1 MTAHTDSRASVHGA
15 AALLTLICLAAWPL
29 QSMADELSTNPTSMS
44 FASNGTIR
52 MDLDVGTI
60 EVVGVAGNTI
70 TVSWHSTSLREERDV
85 AATVQRTGDDT
96 ATVVVDGPGNR
107 MRYRIEVPRQSNV
120 AIRMRAGNLDVRG
133 VAGSVDADLLLG
145 NMDLRVAD
153 PGHYHKVS
161 ASVTAGEISA
171 PAWHTDTGGLL
182 RSLKRSGDGDYDL
195 CARLLAGQL
204 TIHSE

>member
-1 MTAHTDSRASVHGA
+1 MTTHTDFRAGVPGP
-15 AALLTLICLAAWPL
+15 AALLALICLAAWPL
-29 QSMADELSTNPTSMS
+29 HSMADDLSTNPTSMS
-44 FASNGTIR
+44 FVPDGTIR

-60 EVVGVAGNTI
+60 EVVGVDGDRI
-70 TVSWHSTSLREERDV
+70 TVSWHSTSPREERDV
-85 AATVQRTGDDT
+85 AATVQRASDDT

-107 MRYRIEVPRQSNV
+107 MRYRIEVPRQSNI
-120 AIRMRAGNLDVRG
+120 AIRMHAGNLDVRG
-133 VAGSVDADLLLG
+133 VAGSVDADLLFG

-161 ASVTAGEISA
+161 ASVTAGAISA

-195 CARLLAGQL
+195 RARLLAGQL